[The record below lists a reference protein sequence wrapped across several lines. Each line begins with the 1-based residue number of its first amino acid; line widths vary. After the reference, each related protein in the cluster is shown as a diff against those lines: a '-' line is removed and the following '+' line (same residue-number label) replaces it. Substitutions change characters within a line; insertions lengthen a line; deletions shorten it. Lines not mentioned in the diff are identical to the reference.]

1 MALMTYDEAAKYLGR
16 SVGAMYRLVHE
27 GKIAYV
33 PEGKRGVRF
42 RKRDLDAFEREADEA
57 RQGRVRT
64 QDDAGIQR
72 LVAEAQEMLPDPP
85 EKLSLWTLREVGLYR
100 GTVKVLKGPGDTE
113 ADALRKL
120 ARLAWPDRA
129 FKFEQQKG
137 AWQDRDNRRR
147 HVAEVARSVL
157 GRAPRSMSVEDAKT
171 VAPHLSKPAAM
182 AAGGVWKMLHE
193 YDPALP
199 KARPLK
205 KGGPQ

>member
-1 MALMTYDEAAKYLGR
+1 MGLMTYSEAAQYLGR

-42 RKRDLDAFEREADEA
+42 RKRDLDAFEREAAEA
-57 RQGRVRT
+57 RLGRVRT

-72 LVAEAQEMLPDPP
+72 LVAEAQELLPDPP

-100 GTVKVLKGPGDTE
+100 GTVKVLKGPGDSE

-120 ARLAWPDRA
+120 ARLAWPDRS
-129 FKFEQQKG
+129 FKFENRKG
-137 AWQDRDNRRR
+137 QWQDPANRRR
-147 HVAEVARSVL
+147 HVAEVARDVL
-157 GRAPRSMSVEDAKT
+157 GRAPRSMSVEDAKI
-171 VAPHLSKPAAM
+171 VAPHLSKPVSM
-182 AAGGVWKMLHE
+182 AAGGAWKLLHE

-199 KARPLK
+199 KARPIK